1 MFADKKSIT
10 QWQEEFLDKGD
21 SGEYL
26 CPIDK
31 TPVEAVR
38 KKGQWFIVGRTEEW
52 LWEVEDL
59 KSVEKAVAQKGA
71 SN

>member
-38 KKGQWFIVGRTEEW
+38 KKGQLITY
-52 LWEVEDL
+52 
-59 KSVEKAVAQKGA
+59 A
-71 SN
+71 SLYLLSKYFL